1 MKTLAVLGASGHGKV
16 VADTALACG
25 FTQVLFFDDA
35 WPQRVANGGW
45 SVEADSRT
53 LLAEAGRFDGVLVAI
68 GNCAVRL
75 ARQRELEAAGA
86 TLATLVHPRAWV
98 SPGARLGAGTVVMA
112 GAVVN
117 VDAVLGDAC
126 IVNTGAT
133 VDHDCVLAD
142 GVHVSPG
149 AHLAGNV
156 AVGACSWLGIGCVV
170 RQNIRIGTHVM
181 AGAGAVLVADIADG
195 LTVAGNPARPLS
207 QRSSGSSNPN

>member
-25 FTQVLFFDDA
+25 WQRVVFYDDA
-35 WPQRVANGGW
+35 WPQRIDNGRWKVDG
-45 SVEADSRT
+45 DSRV
-53 LLAEAGRFDGVLVAI
+53 LLAGAVDFDGVLVAI

-86 TLATLVHPRAWV
+86 AIATLIHPRAWV
-98 SPGARLGAGTVVMA
+98 SPGARIGVGTVVMA
-112 GAVVN
+112 GSVVN

-133 VDHDCVLAD
+133 VDHDCVLGD

-149 AHLAGNV
+149 AHLAGNIT
-156 AVGACSWLGIGCVV
+156 VGTCSWLGIGCAV
-170 RQNIRIGTHVM
+170 REGIRVGTHVI

-195 LTVAGNPARPLS
+195 LIVAGNPARPLLP
-207 QRSSGSSNPN
+207 RSSDNFNPD